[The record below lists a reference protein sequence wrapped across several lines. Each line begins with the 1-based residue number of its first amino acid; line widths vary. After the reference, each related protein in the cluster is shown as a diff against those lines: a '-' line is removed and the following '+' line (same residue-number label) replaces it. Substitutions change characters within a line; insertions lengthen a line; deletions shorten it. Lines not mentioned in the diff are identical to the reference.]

1 MISLIYSND
10 SSRVLNKYDKI
21 NRSLKPFLLITGMH
35 RSGTSFLART
45 MNLCGVNL
53 GGLDRLST
61 HDLKYDLDNLRG
73 HWEHEKLKELSDET
87 LSNNGGT
94 WDKIPEKI
102 TISKEIIKK
111 LKKNVDELTS
121 LPGIA
126 SGFKDP
132 RLILCYEAW
141 KEHLP
146 SNSVIIGIFR
156 DPLKVAESLK
166 TRNQFDYEK
175 SLSLWQKYNTSLL
188 ELLEK
193 NSGFLLNFDWPQKQL
208 FSEINLVATK
218 LGLIEPDL
226 SNWYS
231 SDLLHS
237 DKTFSK
243 YIIPDH
249 IKSLYKRL
257 EIRSE
262 ENSKINTIFPK
273 TLPSES
279 YEILKSMIKDSEESG
294 NYFRKIN
301 ENNLQKIHD
310 LSTDLS
316 NTKNSLK
323 SSISDVEKLHK
334 INLKQS
340 SEFKKELEQKQEEI
354 KNLNEAIESYQNFIT
369 EIHQSFVFR
378 ALHKY
383 DKTIGKKLP
392 LRPKRFL
399 KSNSQHQSDD
409 EQKHTVMMAM
419 SGKLEKKD
427 ILSFPIINWNFRY
440 QRPQHLLTRFAKKG
454 HRVFYFTVN
463 LRKLKNSYEIQK
475 LQENIYQVELNS
487 PTFFDI
493 YKDTFKPE
501 SINAILKSFDEL
513 QKDLNVDAVS
523 YVQFPTWAGISL
535 ELKKRYGFKI
545 IFDCLD
551 DFVGFD
557 NVSDERIK
565 EEQILFSNSDLV
577 SVSSLSLMQK
587 ATKFTNN
594 HIFLPNACE
603 FEHFNKSTDS
613 EILSKFRKPII
624 GYFGSIADWFDT
636 DLLEY
641 VAKKCTDCSFVMIG
655 HTLGSDIRKL
665 KNFENIHFMGERP
678 YSELPKYLHGFD
690 VCLIPFKKIPLIHA
704 THPIKIYEYFAAGK
718 PVVTTDM
725 PELHPMKKMCY
736 ISATKEDFLANTR
749 KAINETDKSLQKGR
763 IEFASKNT
771 WEERFEKLYDK
782 LLDFD
787 INHHN

>member
-1 MISLIYSND
+1 
-10 SSRVLNKYDKI
+10 
-21 NRSLKPFLLITGMH
+21 MH
-35 RSGTSFLART
+35 RSGTSFLARA

-53 GGLDRLST
+53 GGINLLST
-61 HDLKYDLDNLRG
+61 HDLKYTSDNLRG

-87 LSNNGGT
+87 LSNSGGT
-94 WDKIPEKI
+94 WDKIPEEI
-102 TISKEIIKK
+102 TLSQEIVQK
-111 LKKNVDELTS
+111 LKNNINELTS
-121 LPGIA
+121 LPSIA

-132 RLILCYEAW
+132 RLILCYESW
-141 KEHLP
+141 KKYLP
-146 SNSVIIGIFR
+146 SDLVIVGIFR

-166 TRNQFDYEK
+166 IRNQFDYEK
-175 SLSLWQKYNTSLL
+175 SLSLWQKYNTVLL

-208 FSEINLVATK
+208 FSEINLVAKK

-231 SDLLHS
+231 STLLHS
-237 DKTFSK
+237 DKTFSESAM
-243 YIIPDH
+243 PSH
-249 IKSLYKRL
+249 IESLYKKL
-257 EIRSE
+257 KIRSE
-262 ENSKINTIFPK
+262 ENSKINMIFPK
-273 TLPSES
+273 TLPLEF
-279 YEILKSMIKDSEESG
+279 YKILKYMIKDSEESG

-301 ENNLQKIHD
+301 EKNLQKIYD
-310 LSTDLS
+310 LSSDLS
-316 NTKNSLK
+316 NTQNSLK
-323 SSISDVEKLHK
+323 SSILDVEKLQK
-334 INLKQS
+334 INLERS
-340 SEFKKELEQKQEEI
+340 SELKKELERSSELKKELLEQKQEEI
-354 KNLNEAIESYQNFIT
+354 KNLNEAVESYQNFIT

-392 LRPKRFL
+392 FRPKKFL
-399 KSNSQHQSDD
+399 KSNRQHQSDND
-409 EQKHTVMMAM
+409 QKHTVMTAM

-454 HRVFYFTVN
+454 HRVFYFTVS
-463 LRKLKNSYEIQK
+463 LRKLKNSYEIKK
-475 LQENIYQVELNS
+475 LQDNIYQVELNS
-487 PTFFDI
+487 PIFFDI
-493 YKDTFKPE
+493 YKDVFKPE
-501 SINAILKSFDEL
+501 YVDVILKSFDKL
-513 QKDLNVDAVS
+513 QKDLNIDAVS
-523 YVQFPTWAGISL
+523 YVQFPTWADISL

-565 EEQILFSNSDLV
+565 EEQILFSDSDLV

-587 ATKFTNN
+587 ATQFTNN

-603 FEHFNKSTDS
+603 FEHFNKNPDS
-613 EILSKFRKPII
+613 KILSKFRKPII

-641 VAKKCTDCSFVMIG
+641 VVKNRPDCSFVMIG

-665 KNFENIHFMGERP
+665 KNFQNIHFMGERP

-690 VCLIPFKKIPLIHA
+690 VCLIPFKKTPLIHA
-704 THPIKIYEYFAAGK
+704 THPIKVYEYFAAGK
-718 PVVTTDM
+718 PVVATDM
-725 PELHPMKKMCY
+725 PELHPMEKICY
-736 ISATKEDFLANTR
+736 ISATKEDFLVNIG
-749 KAINETDKSLQKGR
+749 KAINEIDKSLQKKR
-763 IEFASKNT
+763 IGFASKNT
-771 WEERFEKLYDK
+771 WEDRFEKLYEK